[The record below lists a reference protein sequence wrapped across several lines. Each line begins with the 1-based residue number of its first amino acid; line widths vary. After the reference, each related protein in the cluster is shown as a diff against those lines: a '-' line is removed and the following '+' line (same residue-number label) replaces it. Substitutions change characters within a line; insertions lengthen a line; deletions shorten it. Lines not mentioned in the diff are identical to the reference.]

1 MKDLDHNSSFLSL
14 PDTETAGSQPWTS
27 AAAAAAAEAAGAA
40 AAHEDFAQDLWRRLV
55 DRIPDP
61 PCSIIDDASSPSPIS
76 QDLGGSY
83 GTMSFLQDHQVQQV
97 QDVLKASGASAGD
110 QQILR
115 RQLFAEGQ
123 EQVPEYKAASA
134 IGNESVMAPGETP
147 VEHLEDSKEDF
158 QELNGLLRRHGFG
171 EVQHTGDTDTSSG
184 GSILVD
190 TKGLRKICLEV
201 LYAYVDRG
209 RRLQQALLQERS
221 QERQKSDVRVQD
233 LLRQNAKLQEELNA
247 TRSSSRRMEMTEFRA
262 DTTLGLVASP
272 LRNPSVQQKQTHQHN
287 FRLQKAEAL
296 ARQRERELEKLKPR
310 LEQALAAVK
319 RKEMEGELRKVG
331 KVVNGHKADAAE
343 TTSLKKQVQTLTFRL
358 EETEQKLRQAEAV
371 HARRPVP
378 AAPIILM
385 TPEPEDSAKIEN
397 CKKAL
402 EAEKEMRSG
411 LEEQVKELQLRH
423 AAEVRS
429 LSSSLNEAEEKA
441 ERFQAELRIRQ
452 TNVDSQWQREVSK
465 LREDLVQA
473 RKVWKSMDSRSLMK
487 RDKELRSLGL
497 DVHAMEESVSK
508 SDLVEIFVELCRL
521 LKTKDISS
529 LTSEVKRLARPE
541 ATEMLRLA
549 EGSVE
554 ALKEL
559 HGKTL
564 SPDEVLCEV
573 MQMCARWKSVSSP
586 IQQHQET
593 QVCMETVEQVELA
606 QLKDANRAQV
616 DILDALQVTM
626 GCSAEDL
633 VTCAESL
640 VKKSQDQTEYRTAC
654 KLREDL
660 TEARRAWKAVDT
672 RSLIKRDKEL
682 RRLGLDAH
690 AVEKSVT
697 KTDLV
702 EMFLELCR
710 LLKTKDMSALLSEVK
725 SLTRGPSMEMTEMI
739 QLAQGSLQALKELRG
754 QDLSPDQALAEVKEM
769 CSQWKRPTSPQ
780 CDLEGTEI
788 ARSKG
793 ELAIATAQLE
803 KLKELNEA
811 QDQMLEDLASAMQ
824 CCKDDLPTRAKAL
837 IQKCNEH
844 MAAHRIACKLREDLA
859 EARRAWKAESRRD
872 QEHNEVQEVIA
883 PKADLVDMFLD
894 LRRVVKSLVSEVE
907 TRLRRPEDVKT
918 ESQRSHASHAT
929 SAEMIHE
936 KEVLKDLTKTLGC
949 SKDELPS
956 HTAALVKK
964 CHEHVAAQ
972 HIVAALQ
979 KLLYVESVSEVLPAL
994 KEVLDVA
1001 ALRQKVMQRA
1011 SQTSGQMD
1019 LASRGA

>member
-40 AAHEDFAQDLWRRLV
+40 ATHEDFAQDLWRRLV

-83 GTMSFLQDHQVQQV
+83 GTMSFLQDHQVQV
-97 QDVLKASGASAGD
+97 QDVAKASGASD
-110 QQILR
+110 LQILR

-123 EQVPEYKAASA
+123 HVPEYKA
-134 IGNESVMAPGETP
+134 GNESVMAPEGETP
-147 VEHLEDSKEDF
+147 VKCLEDSNEEF
-158 QELNGLLRRHGFG
+158 LELNSLLRRHGFG
-171 EVQHTGDTDTSSG
+171 EVQHTGDTSSG
-184 GSILVD
+184 GCILVD
-190 TKGLRKICLEV
+190 PKGLRKVCLEV
-201 LYAYVDRG
+201 LHAYVDRG

-247 TRSSSRRMEMTEFRA
+247 TRSSSRRMEMTERA
-262 DTTLGLVASP
+262 DTTHPGLVASP
-272 LRNPSVQQKQTHQHN
+272 LRNPSVQKQTNQLT

-378 AAPIILM
+378 VTPM
-385 TPEPEDSAKIEN
+385 TPMTTEPEDSAKVEN

-429 LSSSLNEAEEKA
+429 LSSSLHEAEEKA
-441 ERFQAELRIRQ
+441 ERLQAELRIRQ
-452 TNVDSQWQREVSK
+452 TNIDSQWQREVSK

-497 DVHAMEESVSK
+497 DVNAMEESVSK
-508 SDLVEIFVELCRL
+508 ADLVEIFVELCRL

-529 LTSEVKRLARPE
+529 LTSEVKRLARPD

-554 ALKEL
+554 VLKEL

-573 MQMCARWKSVSSP
+573 TRMCSRWKSVSSP
-586 IQQHQET
+586 SQQHQET

-606 QLKDANRAQV
+606 QLKDGNRIHV
-616 DILDALQVTM
+616 DILDALQVAM

-633 VTCAESL
+633 VTCAKSL

-725 SLTRGPSMEMTEMI
+725 SLTRQPSLEMTEMM
-739 QLAQGSLQALKELRG
+739 QLAQGSLEALKELRG
-754 QDLSPDQALAEVKEM
+754 QDLSPNQALAEVKEM
-769 CSQWKRPTSPQ
+769 CSQWKRPASPQ
-780 CDLEGTEI
+780 CDLEATEV

-803 KLKELNEA
+803 KLRELNEA
-811 QDQMLEDLASAMQ
+811 QDEMLEDLASSMQ
-824 CCKDDLPTRAKAL
+824 CCKDDLPTRANAL

-872 QEHNEVQEVIA
+872 QEHNEVQEAA

-907 TRLRRPEDVKT
+907 TRLTRPENVKT
-918 ESQRSHASHAT
+918 ESQRSHASQAT
-929 SAEMIHE
+929 MIHE
-936 KEVLKDLTKTLGC
+936 KVLKDLTKTLGC

-956 HTAALVKK
+956 HAEALVKK

>member
-1 MKDLDHNSSFLSL
+1 VGSKQA
-14 PDTETAGSQPWTS
+14 DTETAGSQPWTS

-110 QQILR
+110 PQMLR

-123 EQVPEYKAASA
+123 VPEYPEYKATSA
-134 IGNESVMAPGETP
+134 GNESVMAPGETP
-147 VEHLEDSKEDF
+147 VEHLEDSNQDC
-158 QELNGLLRRHGFG
+158 QELNSLLRRHGFG
-171 EVQHTGDTDTSSG
+171 EVQHTGDTSSG
-184 GSILVD
+184 GCILVD

-201 LYAYVDRG
+201 LHAYVDRG

-221 QERQKSDVRVQD
+221 QERQKSDGRVQD

-247 TRSSSRRMEMTEFRA
+247 TRSSSRRMEMTERA
-262 DTTLGLVASP
+262 DTTLGVASP
-272 LRNPSVQQKQTHQHN
+272 LRNPSVQKQTNQLN

-310 LEQALAAVK
+310 LEQALAAIK

-378 AAPIILM
+378 AAPIIPM
-385 TPEPEDSAKIEN
+385 TPEAEDSAKIEN

-429 LSSSLNEAEEKA
+429 LSSSLHEAEEKA

-452 TNVDSQWQREVSK
+452 TKMDSQWQREVSK

-497 DVHAMEESVSK
+497 DLHAMEESVSK
-508 SDLVEIFVELCRL
+508 ADLVEIFVELCRL

-554 ALKEL
+554 ALQEL

-573 MQMCARWKSVSSP
+573 TQMCSRWKSVSSP

-616 DILDALQVTM
+616 DILDALQVAM

-633 VTCAESL
+633 VTCAKSL
-640 VKKSQDQTEYRTAC
+640 VKKSQDQTEHRTAC

-690 AVEKSVT
+690 AVEKSIT

-725 SLTRGPSMEMTEMI
+725 SLTRRPSPEMTEMMS
-739 QLAQGSLQALKELRG
+739 QLAQGSLEALKELRG
-754 QDLSPDQALAEVKEM
+754 QDLSPDQALAEVKDM
-769 CSQWKRPTSPQ
+769 CSQWKRPDPSPQ
-780 CDLEGTEI
+780 CDLEGTGIAI

-811 QDQMLEDLASAMQ
+811 QDEMLEDLASAMQ

-872 QEHNEVQEVIA
+872 QEHFHEVQEAA

-894 LRRVVKSLVSEVE
+894 LRRVVKSLVAEVE
-907 TRLRRPEDVKT
+907 TRLTRPEDVKT
-918 ESQRSHASHAT
+918 ESQRSHAKT
-929 SAEMIHE
+929 AEMILSE
-936 KEVLKDLTKTLGC
+936 KVLEDLTKALGC

-956 HTAALVKK
+956 HAAALVKK